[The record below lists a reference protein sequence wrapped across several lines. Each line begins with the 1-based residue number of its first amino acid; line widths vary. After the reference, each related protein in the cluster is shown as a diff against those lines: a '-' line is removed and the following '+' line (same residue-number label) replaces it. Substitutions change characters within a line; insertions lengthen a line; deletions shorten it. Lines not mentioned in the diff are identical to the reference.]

1 MIGKRACITVW
12 GVLLWGFQVCAE
24 TNYWVAVSGTGQW
37 HEASN
42 WSLNAVPGE
51 GDTAVITNAA
61 SSGNGYTVEV
71 DQAPARVWRLTC
83 GAPAGQTLTLNV
95 RTNLAMLNNSSSDSD
110 WSFGPKGNVTI
121 HVFSNALFEAVCQ
134 ILGAGASNNYHIA
147 RGGTLTFGTTV
158 SKRFRA
164 YGGLHV
170 QGSVLGGPRA
180 GELVYVGPSFG
191 GPLLLDGG
199 YLRAN
204 QVTCDPV
211 FTNSPVLDMGA
222 YTLAGTTVSLNG
234 GTVTNRANQWANG
247 KLGIGGPAS
256 ANASAYLNL
265 AGGGIWMQQGPT
277 YVCERP
283 RGYLTVS
290 GNALFW
296 STNHV
301 WVGSNNSGTQ
311 VYLPGYHGYLTVE
324 GGTFAVTN
332 QTDSASLFLG
342 NITDG
347 YLTAAGGTSVVDRII
362 LSNPADALGVDAVGS
377 VTVSGGVLTARHAF
391 LATNGLFSPIAFLSG
406 TLNLGHA
413 EVANTRPFLAGN
425 GTDPAVLGLLSG
437 AHRFADGIVVTNHAV
452 LSAGGVGSR
461 ASAEVTGDLTL
472 AEGAALHCDFQDN
485 AGDSLSLAGK
495 LTLPAQAAVTLTS
508 LDGSLPQQVVL
519 VAAETLDGTLDLSG
533 WTVAPIGE
541 IGYRATVEGSSLVLV
556 KKPKGTLIG
565 VL

>member
-1 MIGKRACITVW
+1 
-12 GVLLWGFQVCAE
+12 
-24 TNYWVAVSGTGQW
+24 
-37 HEASN
+37 
-42 WSLNAVPGE
+42 
-51 GDTAVITNAA
+51 
-61 SSGNGYTVEV
+61 
-71 DQAPARVWRLTC
+71 
-83 GAPAGQTLTLNV
+83 
-95 RTNLAMLNNSSSDSD
+95 MLNNSSSDSD
-110 WSFGPKGNVTI
+110 WSFGPKGNVSI

-283 RGYLTVS
+283 R
-290 GNALFW
+290 
-296 STNHV
+296 
-301 WVGSNNSGTQ
+301 
-311 VYLPGYHGYLTVE
+311 
-324 GGTFAVTN
+324 
-332 QTDSASLFLG
+332 
-342 NITDG
+342 G